1 MSGKGKIDV
10 ISHNKKI
17 KVKRG
22 NMRNTLWKL
31 YYNSKKEVDKDG
43 FKSRKKNLFV
53 QRAS

>member
-10 ISHNKKI
+10 VSQDKKI

-31 YYNSKKEVDKDG
+31 YYNSKKEV
-43 FKSRKKNLFV
+43 SKNEY
-53 QRAS
+53 QG